1 MPYFHHPK
9 ERKTKELLP
18 GVLARTFWGENLM
31 LAVVDLAENAV
42 IPEHSHPHDQ
52 GGIVLQGEPTFT
64 INGETRRLKPGD
76 LYIIPGGVT
85 HSVQVGEQ
93 PAQVLDIFNPV
104 RQEYKY

>member
-1 MPYFHHPK
+1 M
-9 ERKTKELLP
+9 
-18 GVLARTFWGENLM
+18 
-31 LAVVDLAENAV
+31 
-42 IPEHSHPHDQ
+42 
-52 GGIVLQGEPTFT
+52 VLQGEPTFT

-93 PAQVLDIFNPV
+93 PAQVLDVFNPV